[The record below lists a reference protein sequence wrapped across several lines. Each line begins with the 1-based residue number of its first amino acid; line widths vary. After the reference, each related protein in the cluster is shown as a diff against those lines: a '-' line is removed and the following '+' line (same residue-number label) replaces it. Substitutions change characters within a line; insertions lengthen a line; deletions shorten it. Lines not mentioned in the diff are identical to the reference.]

1 LGNHFRW
8 FCIFEDFKK
17 KIRGVSKGNN
27 FKDKF
32 EHICYKTVEVEM
44 GVNQVLGISELRC
57 ARRIEINLERV
68 AIWTLVFTNSF
79 FLSYFFAKLFNLI

>member
-1 LGNHFRW
+1 
-8 FCIFEDFKK
+8 
-17 KIRGVSKGNN
+17 
-27 FKDKF
+27 
-32 EHICYKTVEVEM
+32 M